1 MVRVL
6 HRLVLMVLVIWLAA
20 SINFLLPRMT
30 DRDPIEERL
39 AQALGDSG
47 GSAIGIEEMV
57 AEYQSKFGTD
67 QPLWKQY
74 ISMMGDIAQFDLGVS
89 INYFPDRVATHVMAA
104 LPWSIALLGTA
115 TLISFVIG
123 TILGALTIWRRKSA
137 WLARIVPLF
146 MILAAIPFYLVG
158 LVLVYVFSLS
168 LGWFPPARGYGVG
181 VNMDWSWTAIGNV
194 IYHAILPAMSI
205 VLAAIGIWALSM
217 RGMMVTVQGED
228 YMNFA
233 RAKGLSNR
241 RMFWR
246 YAVRNAIT
254 PQITTLVLAFGTI
267 VGGAILV
274 ERVFVY
280 PGIGTLLYNSVLLV
294 DYFLIFGCV
303 FILILTVA
311 VSLMILDLLYP
322 LLDPRIRAGGE
333 QHG

>member
-1 MVRVL
+1 MIRVTK
-6 HRLVLMVLVIWLAA
+6 RLGLMVLVIWLAA
-20 SINFLLPRMT
+20 SINFLLPRLT

-47 GSAIGIEEMV
+47 GSAVGIEEMV
-57 AEYQSKFGTD
+57 EQYKAKFGTD
-67 QPLWKQY
+67 RPLWRQY
-74 ISMMGDIAQFDLGVS
+74 LSMLGDTARFDLGVS
-89 INYFPDRVATHVMAA
+89 INYFPDRVSQHVLTA
-104 LPWSIALLGTA
+104 LPWSIVLLGVA

-123 TILGALTIWRRKSA
+123 TFLGALTIWRRSSA

-146 MILAAIPFYLVG
+146 MVLAAIPFYLVG
-158 LVLVYVFSLS
+158 LILVYVFALV
-168 LGWFPPARGYGVG
+168 LGWFPPARGYSVG
-181 VNMDWSWTAIGNV
+181 LNLGWNPTAIADV
-194 IYHAILPAMSI
+194 AYHAVLPALSI

-233 RAKGLSNR
+233 RAKGLSDR
-241 RMFWR
+241 RRFWR
-246 YAVRNAIT
+246 YAVRNAMT
-254 PQITTLVLAFGTI
+254 PQITTLVLSFGNI
-267 VGGAILV
+267 VAGAILV

-303 FILILTVA
+303 FVLILTVA
-311 VSLMILDLLYP
+311 VSLMLLDLLYP

-333 QHG
+333 ADG